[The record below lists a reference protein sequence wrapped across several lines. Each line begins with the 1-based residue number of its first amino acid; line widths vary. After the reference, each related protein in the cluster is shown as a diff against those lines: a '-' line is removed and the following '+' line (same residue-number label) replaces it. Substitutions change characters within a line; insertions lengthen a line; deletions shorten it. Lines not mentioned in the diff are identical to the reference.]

1 MTSSGSLASLALKQC
16 LAAQPDAA
24 AGSAVELAPCDGAGK
39 SSSWELQANGQIKLG
54 ASSMCLS
61 QAGPAAGHADLA
73 RSSSIVAS
81 STLDPAHGAALAVDG
96 LASSYWVSKM
106 DETGPVSLT
115 VEFDKPSPVLEIHLA
130 FEFVPSAFAVQTLGE
145 SGKWIDQFATDANI
159 LPTVRLPVAT
169 GAAYGVR
176 LLMSKAHPTQGVL
189 GGHSLYGVRSFKVL
203 SPSMRAVLEP
213 CAIAA
218 KRSDARDKYFA
229 VGVGSFDPAPG
240 VALRSEL
247 PALASAG
254 AALGEAVMELAE
266 AVPNARACKKQG
278 AAFKSKA
285 KSSRA
290 MSGRKVFGGVEIGEQ
305 ESLFGQAKKTIIAAR
320 GLLQ

>member
-1 MTSSGSLASLALKQC
+1 
-16 LAAQPDAA
+16 
-24 AGSAVELAPCDGAGK
+24 
-39 SSSWELQANGQIKLG
+39 
-54 ASSMCLS
+54 MC
-61 QAGPAAGHADLA
+61 
-73 RSSSIVAS
+73 
-81 STLDPAHGAALAVDG
+81 
-96 LASSYWVSKM
+96 
-106 DETGPVSLT
+106 
-115 VEFDKPSPVLEIHLA
+115 
-130 FEFVPSAFAVQTLGE
+130 
-145 SGKWIDQFATDANI
+145 
-159 LPTVRLPVAT
+159 
-169 GAAYGVR
+169 
-176 LLMSKAHPTQGVL
+176 
-189 GGHSLYGVRSFKVL
+189 
-203 SPSMRAVLEP
+203 AVLEP

-218 KRSDARDKYFA
+218 KSSDARDKYFA

-285 KSSRA
+285 RSSRA
-290 MSGRKVFGGVEIGEQ
+290 MSGRNVFGGVEIGEQ

>member
-1 MTSSGSLASLALKQC
+1 M
-16 LAAQPDAA
+16 
-24 AGSAVELAPCDGAGK
+24 
-39 SSSWELQANGQIKLG
+39 
-54 ASSMCLS
+54 
-61 QAGPAAGHADLA
+61 
-73 RSSSIVAS
+73 
-81 STLDPAHGAALAVDG
+81 
-96 LASSYWVSKM
+96 
-106 DETGPVSLT
+106 
-115 VEFDKPSPVLEIHLA
+115 LEIHLA

-218 KRSDARDKYFA
+218 KSSDARDKYFA

-266 AVPNARACKKQG
+266 ACKKQG